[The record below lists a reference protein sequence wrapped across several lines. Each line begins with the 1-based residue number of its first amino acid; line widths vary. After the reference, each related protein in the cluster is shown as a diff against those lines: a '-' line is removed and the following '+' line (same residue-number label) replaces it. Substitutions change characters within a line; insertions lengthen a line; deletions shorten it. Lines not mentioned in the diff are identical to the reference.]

1 MNLNRPSSFYAMNAL
16 SVVYLDVRIDRI
28 VKNNDYEDKSF
39 EKLVYVK
46 IDENE
51 RDRKGRPSV
60 ISGHV
65 ELGIYFVNILV
76 TTLWKHA

>member
-1 MNLNRPSSFYAMNAL
+1 MNAL

-28 VKNNDYEDKSF
+28 DENNVYEDKSF
-39 EKLVYVK
+39 EKLVYLK
-46 IDENE
+46 IDEND

-60 ISGHV
+60 ISGHA
-65 ELGIYFVNILV
+65 ELRIYYVTILT